1 MVEVLIALVLVAIG
15 LLGTASLQVHA
26 MRVGHSAQS
35 RNQAVFLASDIAERM
50 EANKAAAVAGNYVLA
65 LTSTSSVA
73 AAQCDVADC
82 DAATLAAWDLSNW
95 GISITTL
102 LPQATSWEMTGL
114 GAGNPVTYTYTITIN
129 WTDRLANITYG
140 AAAASGVGINAGGTG
155 ERFSYTAT
163 RTISN

>member
-1 MVEVLIALVLVAIG
+1 MVEVLIALLLITIG
-15 LLGTASLQVHA
+15 LLGTAGLQAYA
-26 MRVGHSAQS
+26 MRVGQGAQF

-50 EANKAAAVAGNYVLA
+50 EANKVAAVAGNYALA
-65 LTSTSSVA
+65 STSASSVVA
-73 AAQCDVADC
+73 TQCDVANC

-102 LPQATSWEMTGL
+102 LPRATSWEITGS
-114 GAGNPVTYTYTITIN
+114 GTGVPVTYTYTIIIN

-140 AAAASGVGINAGGTG
+140 AAASGVGINAGGTG